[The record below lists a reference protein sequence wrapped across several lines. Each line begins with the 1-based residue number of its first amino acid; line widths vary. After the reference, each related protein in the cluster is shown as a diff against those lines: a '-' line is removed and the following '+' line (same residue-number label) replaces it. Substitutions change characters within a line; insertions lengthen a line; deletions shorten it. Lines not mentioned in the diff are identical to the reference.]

1 MRAAARHNLQQQEE
15 VRLLDSKMLTVVA
28 VLLAAIEVLLDFTTW
43 IQLNVAIVYGLPL
56 VLAAASRNRRLVWA
70 MAAFLVAATFIV
82 YSLQIAPGTFHL
94 KEPFFVN
101 RMLAAATV
109 VLTASLIHVLI
120 NAIDALEARGREL
133 DQQRMEAEEASDRKT
148 RLLMSVSHDLRT
160 PLTSIHLTADLVKS
174 KLPDLAQA
182 LQANALALSDMVADV
197 LDVSHFESGRVT
209 LRESEFSLDELIAE
223 EYARMAPLA
232 EAAGL
237 ALEHQTL
244 EPPMWLRA
252 DRVKLGRVLRNLLKN
267 AIQFTPQGRV
277 SVGSSLAPD
286 GGMRIRVADT
296 GVGIAREDLERIF
309 GEFTQ
314 LHRTPSGDAGWGL
327 GLAICR
333 RLARLMDGDVTI
345 ESEPAHGSTFTIVL
359 PATRVLARDGVRSRA
374 RPV

>member
-1 MRAAARHNLQQQEE
+1 
-15 VRLLDSKMLTVVA
+15 MLTALA
-28 VLLAAIEVLLDFTTW
+28 VLLAVIEVVLDFTTW

-56 VLAAASRNRRLVWA
+56 VLAAASRSRRLVWI
-70 MAAFLVAATFIV
+70 MAASLVAATFIV
-82 YSLQIAPGTFHL
+82 YALQIAPGAFHL

-101 RMLAAATV
+101 RVLAAATV

-120 NAIDALEARGREL
+120 NAIDALDARGREL

-197 LDVSHFESGRVT
+197 LDLSHFESGRIR
-209 LRESEFSLDELIAE
+209 LHESEFALDALIAD

-232 EAAGL
+232 AAAGL

-244 EPPMWLRA
+244 EPPVWVRA

-277 SVGSSLAPD
+277 SVASSLGAD
-286 GGMRIRVADT
+286 GGVRIRVADT

-309 GEFTQ
+309 AEFTQ
-314 LHRTPSGDAGWGL
+314 LQRAPSFDTGWGL

-333 RLARLMDGDVTI
+333 RLTRLMDGDVII
-345 ESEPAHGSTFTIVL
+345 ESEPARGSTFSIVL
-359 PATRVLARDGVRSRA
+359 PAARLVARDGLRSRA
-374 RPV
+374 TPV

>member
-1 MRAAARHNLQQQEE
+1 LAQYEE
-15 VRLLDSKMLTVVA
+15 ARLLDSKVLTALA
-28 VLLAAIEVLLDFTTW
+28 VLLAAIEVFLDFTTW

-56 VLAAASRNRRLVWA
+56 VLAAASRSRRLVWA
-70 MAAFLVAATFIV
+70 MAGSLVAATFIV
-82 YSLQIAPGTFHL
+82 YALQIPPGAFHL

-101 RMLAAATV
+101 RVLAAATV
-109 VLTASLIHVLI
+109 VLTATLIHVLI
-120 NAIDALEARGREL
+120 TAIDALDARRREL

-197 LDVSHFESGRVT
+197 LDVSHFESGRVR
-209 LRESEFSLDELIAE
+209 LHESEFALDELIAE

-232 EAAGL
+232 AAAGL
-237 ALEHQTL
+237 ALEHETL
-244 EPPMWLRA
+244 EPPVWLCA

-267 AIQFTPQGRV
+267 AIQFTPKGRV
-277 SVGSSLAPD
+277 SVTTALAAD
-286 GGMRIRVADT
+286 GAVRVRVADT
-296 GVGIAREDLERIF
+296 GLGIAREEFERIF
-309 GEFTQ
+309 AEFTQ
-314 LHRTPSGDAGWGL
+314 LHAAPSGDAGWGL

-345 ESEPAHGSTFTIVL
+345 ESERARGSIFTIVL
-359 PATRVLARDGVRSRA
+359 PAARVMAREGLRSRA
-374 RPV
+374 TPA